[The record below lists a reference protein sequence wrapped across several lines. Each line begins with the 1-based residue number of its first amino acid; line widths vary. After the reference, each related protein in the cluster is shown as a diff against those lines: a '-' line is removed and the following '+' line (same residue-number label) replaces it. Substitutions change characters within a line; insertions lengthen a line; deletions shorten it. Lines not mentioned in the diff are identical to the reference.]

1 MTLEPPT
8 PVRIAAWWRRAVAI
22 GIDGALTLACAI
34 LGADR
39 FGPHDVLQRGDGFL
53 LWWIALGAVYVTVLS
68 GAKRGQTIGKMLL
81 GIRVARLDGVSIG
94 YARAFLRWLVT
105 GALWMF
111 GLWIGGII
119 DSLVAL
125 IDPRRRTIHDMLVGS
140 VVLRAQS

>member
-1 MTLEPPT
+1 MYMYITK
-8 PVRIAAWWRRAVAI
+8 V
-22 GIDGALTLACAI
+22 
-34 LGADR
+34 
-39 FGPHDVLQRGDGFL
+39 
-53 LWWIALGAVYVTVLS
+53 
-68 GAKRGQTIGKMLL
+68 LL
-81 GIRVARLDGVSIG
+81 GIRVARPDGVSIG

-125 IDPRRRTIHDMLVGS
+125 IDSRRRTIHDMLVGS